1 MDDRTTPTV
10 CEACGADPDRKE
22 TCFWCERTGM
32 MTIDRL
38 ALYRASRDQR
48 VTGQFQAFQSIVSD
62 MVEILKERRTPFTDA
77 LAGEGS
83 KIMRTYDDALR
94 PGSKMSQ
101 ADRSRA
107 VTELRAYHE
116 RVVDYLA
123 RKR

>member
-1 MDDRTTPTV
+1 
-10 CEACGADPDRKE
+10 
-22 TCFWCERTGM
+22 M